1 MAQDLLARLDSLKE
15 KRAAAKAEADLAQ
28 KQLDETLV
36 ELKALGIDT
45 EQDLDALRAEVERRI
60 TEFEAQ
66 ISKAESELGAIK

>member
-1 MAQDLLARLDSLKE
+1 
-15 KRAAAKAEADLAQ
+15 
-28 KQLDETLV
+28 
-36 ELKALGIDT
+36 LGIDT

>member
-66 ISKAESELGAIK
+66 IS